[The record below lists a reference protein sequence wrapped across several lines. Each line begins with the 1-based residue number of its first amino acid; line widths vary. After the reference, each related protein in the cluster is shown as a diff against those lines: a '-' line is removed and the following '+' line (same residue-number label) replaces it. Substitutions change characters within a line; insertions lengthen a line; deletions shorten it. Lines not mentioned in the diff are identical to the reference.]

1 MSVKEETYMVAEYAV
16 YKGEEI
22 VAIGTIKEL
31 AKKLNVQEK
40 TIKWYSYAN
49 RQKRRKNGTVAV
61 RIN

>member
-1 MSVKEETYMVAEYAV
+1 MVAEYAV